1 MNVPCGAVLRR
12 PLAGLVVATAVTVA
26 ACANNTSHAPAA
38 ASTAPSRSA
47 TGSSAPPRP
56 QPTVGSWAKSM
67 CQALG
72 LAFLQV
78 GTPPEPDFAHPAA
91 TRQALSTYLGN
102 AAKATQQATDLLS
115 SIGAPPVSDG
125 ERTMDHIRT
134 RLTQLHGNLE
144 EMATRLDAANANDGA
159 AIGQAFS
166 AMGNVV
172 GLFGTLTGDPQ
183 LRAAI
188 DQTPECHL
196 PSH

>member
-1 MNVPCGAVLRR
+1 
-12 PLAGLVVATAVTVA
+12 
-26 ACANNTSHAPAA
+26 
-38 ASTAPSRSA
+38 
-47 TGSSAPPRP
+47 
-56 QPTVGSWAKSM
+56 M

-78 GTPPEPDFAHPAA
+78 GTPPDLDFTHPAA

-102 AAKATQQATDLLS
+102 AAKATQQAIDLLS

-125 ERTMDHIRT
+125 ERTMDQIRT

-172 GLFGTLTGDPQ
+172 SLFGTLTSDPQ

-188 DQTPECHL
+188 DQAPECHL